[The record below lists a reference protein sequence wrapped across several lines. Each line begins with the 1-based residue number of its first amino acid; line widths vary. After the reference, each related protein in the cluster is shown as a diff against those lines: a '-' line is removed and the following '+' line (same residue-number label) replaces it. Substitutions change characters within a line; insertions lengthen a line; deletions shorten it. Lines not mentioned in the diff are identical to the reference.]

1 MRGKTRRLEDH
12 CVSSSCVVQGNCHRD
27 RQGTFYNNM
36 KRVYTIQGGL
46 EQKLKKKK
54 ITVKYLPGINNW
66 YSNYYYLYLLN
77 FVFFL
82 GRYVTIFFT

>member
-27 RQGTFYNNM
+27 QQGTFYNKM

-46 EQKLKKKK
+46 EQKLKK
-54 ITVKYLPGINNW
+54 NN
-66 YSNYYYLYLLN
+66 S
-77 FVFFL
+77 
-82 GRYVTIFFT
+82 

>member
-27 RQGTFYNNM
+27 QQGTFYNNM

-46 EQKLKKKK
+46 EQKLKK
-54 ITVKYLPGINNW
+54 ITVKYLPGIINNW
-66 YSNYYYLYLLN
+66 YSNYYYLVISVK
-77 FVFFL
+77 FCFL
-82 GRYVTIFFT
+82 FR